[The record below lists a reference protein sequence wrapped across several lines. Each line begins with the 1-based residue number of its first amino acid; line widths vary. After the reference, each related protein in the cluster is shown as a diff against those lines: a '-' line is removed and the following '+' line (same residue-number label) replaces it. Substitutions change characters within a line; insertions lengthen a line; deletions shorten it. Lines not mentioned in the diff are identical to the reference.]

1 MNVKRVIA
9 VCTVLALGAVV
20 YADDAKVLNAV
31 SIDPISIIFNL
42 YSGSY
47 ERALSDQVSAKVSV
61 AYSPN
66 FFWVSDIGYF
76 DASVE
81 GRFCLGAVLRNLLA
95 DVDVG
100 TTIRDRFLAPGIVGP
115 YVGAFVGGLGA
126 SVREWTAVKD
136 ARPPIPLT
144 PMHLGSELEP
154 VSASSTSCLVRALSS
169 LPSLS

>member
-47 ERALSDQVSAKVSV
+47 ERALSYQVSAKVSV

-81 GRFCLGAVLRNLLA
+81 GRFYLGAVLRNLLA

-100 TTIRDRFLAPGIVGP
+100 TTIRDRFLTPGIVGP

-136 ARPPIPLT
+136 ARPTYL
-144 PMHLGSELEP
+144 
-154 VSASSTSCLVRALSS
+154 
-169 LPSLS
+169 